1 MIRKITRDEAIP
13 YHARRQAADMLNE
26 HLKTWL
32 SQAVLGSIVRGEW
45 EEVEKAIDILR
56 NYYHLTLRSS
66 LLTILAGTC
75 RSIPPI
81 HVLLKGVRALKRFVV
96 SVVPD
101 PSGKQLQ
108 RSYGAYVRYLE
119 L

>member
-1 MIRKITRDEAIP
+1 MIGKITRDDAIP

-26 HLKTWL
+26 RFKTWL
-32 SQAVLGSIVRGEW
+32 SHQVRGLIIRGEW
-45 EEVEKAIDILR
+45 EKADKAIDILR

-66 LLTILAGTC
+66 LLSIIAGTC
-75 RSIPPI
+75 RSIPPA
-81 HVLLKGVRALKRFVV
+81 HVLLKGVSALKRFVV
-96 SVVPD
+96 SITAI
-101 PSGKQLQ
+101 PSSKQLQ